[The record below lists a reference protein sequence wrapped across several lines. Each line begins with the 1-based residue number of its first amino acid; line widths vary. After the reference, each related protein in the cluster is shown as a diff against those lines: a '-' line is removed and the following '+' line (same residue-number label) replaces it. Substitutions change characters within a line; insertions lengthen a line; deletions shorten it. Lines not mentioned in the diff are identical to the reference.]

1 MVFNLEMAWVATQ
14 FYIPVTEWLP
24 RKEEHRCPVVQE
36 LGPMMGFSVI

>member
-1 MVFNLEMAWVATQ
+1 MVLNLEMARVARK

-36 LGPMMGFSVI
+36 LGHMMGFSVI

>member
-1 MVFNLEMAWVATQ
+1 MVLNLEMARVARQ

-24 RKEEHRCPVVQE
+24 RKEVHRCSVVQE